1 LIDANKANVSDFLS
15 IGGILGSTIA
25 TGIVPMVLYKA
36 VIAKN
41 LKPTIPLLGIFR
53 NRLAIIF
60 NLIFFIVVLLL
71 YGLVIWDS
79 IVIQVLACVIA
90 VVGISQLLKLFT
102 SPK

>member
-1 LIDANKANVSDFLS
+1 
-15 IGGILGSTIA
+15 
-25 TGIVPMVLYKA
+25 MVLYKA
-36 VIAKN
+36 VISKN
-41 LKPTIPLLGIFR
+41 LQPTIPLLSIFR

-60 NLIFFIVVLLL
+60 NLIFFIMILLL

-90 VVGISQLLKLFT
+90 AVGISQILKLFT